1 MSIQKL
7 LIPHVAQVKLYVPAT
22 NTCACDVFGHHFP
35 VDAFST
41 VFDHPHLYDMHTFFI
56 LSHFQER
63 FQIYEFSM
71 KTLKVVWTEGLN
83 TSKCMHF
90 QMKTH

>member
-1 MSIQKL
+1 MHMLQTHAPVIFL
-7 LIPHVAQVKLYVPAT
+7 LIIFILM
-22 NTCACDVFGHHFP
+22 HFRL
-35 VDAFST
+35 FST
-41 VFDHPHLYDMHTFFI
+41 IHTFLYDMHEFFI

-63 FQIYEFSM
+63 FQIYEFSI

-83 TSKCMHF
+83 ASKCMHF